1 MSKYN
6 HEPLEPSKDSWQSIL
21 AQAVREPQELLQL
34 LKLTEHPLA
43 QQVCIDKQFPLLV
56 PRTFVQRMRSGNAD
70 DPLLR
75 QVLSVA
81 DELLSVQG
89 YTQDPLDE
97 QASNVSPG
105 LIHKYHGRVLL
116 IAASGCAVNCR
127 YCFRRHFPYA
137 DNRVGRQQWHSAL
150 NYVAQDSSISEVI
163 LSGGDPLLLGDEQLS
178 ELLEQIAA
186 IAHVKRLRIH
196 SRLPVVIPQRLT
208 AELMQLLSQ
217 SRLRTS
223 LVLHI
228 NHAQELAPEHLGL
241 LAQYR
246 AAGVTLL
253 NQTVLLKGVN
263 DDEQTLCQL
272 SETLFD
278 YGVLPYYL
286 HQLDRVQGAQHFALA
301 DERIQALYRY
311 MQTHLPGYLVPKLVR
326 EQAGQPH
333 KTLIPIG
340 II

>member
-6 HEPLEPSKDSWQSIL
+6 HELLQPCKNNWQSVL

-81 DELLSVQG
+81 DEQLSVQG

-246 AAGVTLL
+246 AAGITLL

-286 HQLDRVQGAQHFALA
+286 HQLDRVQGAQHFALSV
-301 DERIQALYRY
+301 ERTQELYRH
-311 MQTHLPGYLVPKLVR
+311 MQQYLPGYLVPKLVC

>member
-6 HEPLEPSKDSWQSIL
+6 HELLQPCKNNWQSVL

-81 DELLSVQG
+81 DEQLSVQG

-246 AAGVTLL
+246 AAGITLL

-286 HQLDRVQGAQHFALA
+286 HQLDRVQGAQHFALSA
-301 DERIQALYRY
+301 ERTQELYRH
-311 MQTHLPGYLVPKLVR
+311 MQQYLPGYLVPKLVC

>member
-1 MSKYN
+1 MSKYT
-6 HEPLEPSKDSWQSIL
+6 HELLEPSKDSWQSIL

-43 QQVCIDKQFPLLV
+43 QQACIDKQFPLLV
-56 PRTFVQRMRSGNAD
+56 PRTFIQRMRSGNAD

-81 DELLSVQG
+81 DEQLSVQG

-186 IAHVKRLRIH
+186 IGHVKRLRIH

-246 AAGVTLL
+246 AAGITLL

-301 DERIQALYRY
+301 DERVFALYRH
-311 MQTHLPGYLVPKLVR
+311 MQAHLPGYLVPKLVR
-326 EQAGQPH
+326 EEAGKSS
-333 KTLIPIG
+333 KTLLAVLQ
-340 II
+340 

>member
-6 HEPLEPSKDSWQSIL
+6 HELLQSCKNNWQGIL

-43 QQVCIDKQFPLLV
+43 QQACIDKQFPLLV
-56 PRTFVQRMRSGNAD
+56 PRTFIQRMRSGNAD

-81 DELLSVQG
+81 DEQLSVQG

-186 IAHVKRLRIH
+186 IGHVKRLRIH

-228 NHAQELAPEHLGL
+228 NHAQELAPEHLGS

-246 AAGVTLL
+246 AAGITLL

-286 HQLDRVQGAQHFALA
+286 HQLDRVQGAQHFALT
-301 DERIQALYRY
+301 DERVFALYRH
-311 MQTHLPGYLVPKLVR
+311 MQAHLPGYLVPKLVR
-326 EQAGQPH
+326 EEAGKSS
-333 KTLIPIG
+333 KTLLTVLQ
-340 II
+340 

>member
-208 AELMQLLSQ
+208 AELMQ
-217 SRLRTS
+217 
-223 LVLHI
+223 
-228 NHAQELAPEHLGL
+228 
-241 LAQYR
+241 
-246 AAGVTLL
+246 
-253 NQTVLLKGVN
+253 
-263 DDEQTLCQL
+263 
-272 SETLFD
+272 
-278 YGVLPYYL
+278 
-286 HQLDRVQGAQHFALA
+286 
-301 DERIQALYRY
+301 
-311 MQTHLPGYLVPKLVR
+311 
-326 EQAGQPH
+326 
-333 KTLIPIG
+333 
-340 II
+340 